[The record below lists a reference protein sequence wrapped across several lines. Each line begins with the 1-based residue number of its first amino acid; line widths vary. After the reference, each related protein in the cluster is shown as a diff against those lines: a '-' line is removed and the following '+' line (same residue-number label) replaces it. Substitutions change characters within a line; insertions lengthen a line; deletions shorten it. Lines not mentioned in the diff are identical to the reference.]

1 MEKHDSR
8 HEFPQF
14 EQKITDL
21 KMSNKHFK
29 GLFDQYHDVNNQI
42 YRIETYVEVHS
53 DEFLNELRHKRVHI
67 KDQIYAIL
75 CN

>member
-1 MEKHDSR
+1 MEKHDLR

-14 EQKITDL
+14 EQKIIDL

-42 YRIETYVEVHS
+42 YRIETNVEVHS

>member
-1 MEKHDSR
+1 MEKHDLR

-42 YRIETYVEVHS
+42 YRIK
-53 DEFLNELRHKRVHI
+53 F
-67 KDQIYAIL
+67 
-75 CN
+75 